1 MVSTSS
7 TGPVL
12 VDFRHLEPVV
22 GGGGAEAAGTELTSS
37 LDPADEALLGTI
49 MRNLAE
55 ATGEPG
61 VLCAPN
67 DQATALMQ
75 SALAERAAQQGQ
87 VEPLPDGAME
97 AKFDNRDIGWIRELI
112 PHIRAK
118 LGLSSRAPRPPII
131 DVRDTVPDE
140 CTFAVL
146 GDWGTGLYGARP
158 IADAVS
164 HAGDHDALLH
174 LGDVYYG
181 GTKRE
186 VQEHFLD
193 LWTPMVEANPR
204 SVSRACNSNHEMYS
218 GGAAYFEM
226 TLPAF
231 GQRSPVFILENSYWT
246 FVGLD
251 SAYDEHDLD
260 DVQVALLEKVVGG
273 LDGKKLV
280 LLSHHQPYS
289 LLAGGGPKL
298 VRRLQHLLE
307 ARLIFAWYWGHEHLL
322 ALYDEHPRWGLH
334 GRCVGHSG
342 FPYPRP
348 VLGDAPRIE
357 LPQGHTLAAMPGT
370 PDVPGAQILDG
381 ANDYLGDRRERYGPN
396 GYVRLEL
403 DGPRLVESVM
413 SPTGLVLHRTEL
425 A

>member
-1 MVSTSS
+1 VSTPSA
-7 TGPVL
+7 GPVL
-12 VDFRHLEPVV
+12 VDFSHLAPVV
-22 GGGGAEAAGTELTSS
+22 GGGGLEAAAAEMHRPLE
-37 LDPADEALLGTI
+37 PADEVLLGTI
-49 MRNLAE
+49 LRNLQD
-55 ATGEPG
+55 ATSDPG

-75 SALAERAAQQGQ
+75 SALAERAAQRGQ
-87 VEPLPDGAME
+87 VEPRPDGGLE
-97 AKFDNRDIGWIRELI
+97 AKFDDRDFGWIRELI

-118 LGLSSRAPRPPII
+118 LGISRRAPRPPIG

-158 IADAVS
+158 IADAVGQ
-164 HAGDHDALLH
+164 AGDHDALLH

-181 GTKRE
+181 GTERE
-186 VQEHFLD
+186 VQENFLD
-193 LWTPMVEANPR
+193 LWRPMAEANRR

-218 GGAAYFEM
+218 GGGPYFEM

-231 GQRSPVFILENSYWT
+231 GQQSPVFILENRFWT

-251 SAYDEHDLD
+251 SAYDDHDLD
-260 DVQVALLEKVVGG
+260 DVQVRLLEKIVGG
-273 LDGKKLV
+273 LDGRKLV
-280 LLSHHQPYS
+280 LLSHHQPFS

-298 VRRLQHLLE
+298 VRRLQNLLE
-307 ARLIFAWYWGHEHLL
+307 ARQIFAWYWGHEHLL

-348 VLGDAPRIE
+348 LLGDAPRTE
-357 LPQGHTLAAMPGT
+357 LPQGHTFAAMPGT
-370 PDVPGAQILDG
+370 QDAPGARILDG
-381 ANDYLGDRRERYGPN
+381 ANDFLGDKRERYGPN
-396 GYVRLEL
+396 GYVRLQL

-425 A
+425 S